1 MKTCCIRWLRSAAA
15 LAGPAVIGRTLCTRH
30 ATCGRRR
37 VASTGPLPGSHR
49 TGSFAPNSW
58 GGWRVAGVWPAL
70 GPRRPARCLP
80 RRLMLEG
87 TPARSMA
94 ARSLHDQPHCQRAG
108 RPRSQGGHLVAIAAL
123 AAVVAVLPRTA
134 NAHHVTPEEV
144 IQSLINTG
152 ARQKFDITAA
162 ERSA

>member
-1 MKTCCIRWLRSAAA
+1 
-15 LAGPAVIGRTLCTRH
+15 
-30 ATCGRRR
+30 
-37 VASTGPLPGSHR
+37 
-49 TGSFAPNSW
+49 
-58 GGWRVAGVWPAL
+58 
-70 GPRRPARCLP
+70 
-80 RRLMLEG
+80 
-87 TPARSMA
+87 MA

-123 AAVVAVLPRTA
+123 AAVAAVLPRTA

-162 ERSA
+162 ERSADQPRRLTIRVGPGWTGVYAARRVVAAEEWYQLWRDAVPDGALGIVDAAERPLVSFDADGRATLRDVPPPTPAR